1 MFLKDDNMTQT
12 IALQINNQFAG
23 PLKKRLSAYFKRSG

>member
-12 IALQINNQFAG
+12 IALQINNPFSDQ
-23 PLKKRLSAYFKRSG
+23 LKRLSAHFKGCR